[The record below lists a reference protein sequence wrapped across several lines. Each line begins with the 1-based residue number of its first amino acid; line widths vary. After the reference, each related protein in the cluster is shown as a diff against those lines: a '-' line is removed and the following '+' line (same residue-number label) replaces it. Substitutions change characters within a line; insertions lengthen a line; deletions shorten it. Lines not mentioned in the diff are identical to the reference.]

1 MQYSILKYLFKMTMR
16 NPSLLIQNFLMKN
29 AMIFKKREKD
39 SIILHF
45 YRSPDR
51 LFLKK
56 AAGFSCYSI

>member
-51 LFLKK
+51 LF
-56 AAGFSCYSI
+56 